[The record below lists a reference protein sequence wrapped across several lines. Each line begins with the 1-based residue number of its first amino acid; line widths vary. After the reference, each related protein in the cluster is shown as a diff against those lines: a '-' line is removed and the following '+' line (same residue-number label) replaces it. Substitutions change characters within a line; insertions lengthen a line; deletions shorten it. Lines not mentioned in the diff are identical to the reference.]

1 MQGGGSEGTEGMS
14 KSSKIIKPKDFRKH
28 PFWFRYMNYLWE
40 KSYKL
45 GGKPSLEKNELIA
58 AARKE
63 TGLSQLGKDFW
74 DEPLER
80 LLQSLNEEA
89 ELHPIGYF
97 ISRKRIINLLSVRL
111 RAEQLFRKHP
121 GILDQE
127 ILPTMVIIGLQR
139 TGTTKLHRLL
149 TADPEN
155 RVLRSW
161 EAINP
166 VPFHSGLRK
175 KDRRVRTARTSEK
188 ALRLIAP
195 GFFAIH
201 PVEFTAPEE
210 DILLLDVTFLSTTPE
225 ATAHVPTYAAWL
237 ETIDQ
242 SYAYEYGGKLL
253 KLLQWQHPGKRW
265 ILKSPHHLEF
275 LPLIEKHFN
284 RPRFLWTHRHINE
297 CIPSFLS
304 MVSYSRSIFSN
315 QVSLQGVADH
325 WTRKTS
331 YMLEQGISFRNQPGK
346 SELFLDI
353 LYQDLVRQPMDQ
365 LQRIYQFFG
374 EPPDSL
380 RDHFLRAETENPYGK
395 YGIHEYSYE
404 DFNLGPEDLAQRNS
418 AYMNLWN
425 ELSKSGINGTYSH
438 PS

>member
-1 MQGGGSEGTEGMS
+1 
-14 KSSKIIKPKDFRKH
+14 
-28 PFWFRYMNYLWE
+28 MNYLWE

-45 GGKPSLEKNELIA
+45 SGKPSLEKNELIA

-149 TADPEN
+149 TADPDN

-225 ATAHVPTYAAWL
+225 ATAHVPSYAAWL

-304 MVSYSRSIFSN
+304 MVSYSRSIFSD
-315 QVSLQGVADH
+315 QVSIQGVADH
-325 WTRKTS
+325 WIRKTS
-331 YMLEQGISFRNQPGK
+331 YMLDRGISYRNLPGK
-346 SELFLDI
+346 PELFMDI
-353 LYQDLVRQPMDQ
+353 IYQDLVNQPMDQ
-365 LQRIYQFFG
+365 LHRIYQFFG
-374 EPPDSL
+374 GNPDSL
-380 RDHFLRAETENPYGK
+380 RDHFLKAEAANPYGK
-395 YGIHEYSYE
+395 YGIHDYSYE

-418 AYMNLWN
+418 AYMKLWN
-425 ELSKSGINGTYSH
+425 ELSKSVASGTNSH
-438 PS
+438 SN

>member
-1 MQGGGSEGTEGMS
+1 
-14 KSSKIIKPKDFRKH
+14 
-28 PFWFRYMNYLWE
+28 
-40 KSYKL
+40 
-45 GGKPSLEKNELIA
+45 
-58 AARKE
+58 
-63 TGLSQLGKDFW
+63 LGKDFW